1 MSYKM
6 KMNELEVLGKGKFV
20 SAAGKTECAEFV
32 RQVTG
37 APSTLAWIKGLHVAG
52 AAVGAIERGTAIAT
66 FDAAGNYPNDGQGK
80 HAAIYLEH
88 NADRILVLD
97 QWNLQGEVKQRPI
110 RFHTAM
116 GTSRSNDGSTFYVI
130 E

>member
-1 MSYKM
+1 MSYRM
-6 KMNELEVLGKGKFV
+6 KFSELEVYGKGKFV
-20 SAAGKTECAEFV
+20 SAAGRTECVEFI
-32 RQVTG
+32 RQVTS
-37 APSTLAWIKGLHVAG
+37 APSTAAWTKGLRVAD

-66 FDAAGNYPNDGQGK
+66 FDAAGHYPNDGQGK

-88 NADRILVLD
+88 NAERILVLD
-97 QWNLQGEVKQRPI
+97 QWNLQGQVKQRPI
-110 RFHTAM
+110 RFHTAS